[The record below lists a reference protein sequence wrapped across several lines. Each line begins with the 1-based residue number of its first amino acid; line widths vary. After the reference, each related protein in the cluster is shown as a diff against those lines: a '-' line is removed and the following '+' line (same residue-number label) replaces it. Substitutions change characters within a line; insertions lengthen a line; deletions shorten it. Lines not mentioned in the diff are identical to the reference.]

1 MQSGRIKA
9 DALQASSS
17 ADSNHSPDQGRLH
30 FQKTGS
36 KVGAWSAKIN
46 DAHQW
51 FQAKFDVVAKVRSIG
66 IQGRMDYDQW
76 VTVYTLAYSFD
87 GKNWKD
93 YELNGKVTV
102 SSNQQILSIVE
113 TVNYNDWGLE
123 SGDWNF
129 RLKCSLKD
137 ILFLLGS
144 ICLI

>member
-1 MQSGRIKA
+1 MQSRRIKA

-102 SSNQQILSIVE
+102 SSNQQIL
-113 TVNYNDWGLE
+113 L
-123 SGDWNF
+123 
-129 RLKCSLKD
+129 
-137 ILFLLGS
+137 
-144 ICLI
+144 

>member
-1 MQSGRIKA
+1 MQSRRIKA

-102 SSNQQILSIVE
+102 SSNNKFYQSLRPSTIMIGVWSRGIGKLSFKMFFKR
-113 TVNYNDWGLE
+113 Y
-123 SGDWNF
+123 
-129 RLKCSLKD
+129 
-137 ILFLLGS
+137 
-144 ICLI
+144 

>member
-1 MQSGRIKA
+1 MQSRRIKA

-102 SSNQQILSIVE
+102 SSNQQILLWLGFGVG
-113 TVNYNDWGLE
+113 GLA
-123 SGDWNF
+123 NF

-137 ILFLLGS
+137 IDYS
-144 ICLI
+144 CII